1 MDASVSLE
9 FVLPIGAALLA
20 GLAILTLLLAARSLA
35 TRDTGVDSRISAYL
49 GGDDAARGATL
60 HDQHIAERLNDVIK
74 RQSFAVRIEHDLAAA
89 SLPLTVP
96 EYLLMRIAVPLIIT
110 ALALLIWRQVLV
122 VPAALIAGHL
132 GFSFWMRM
140 RRQRRK
146 QEFNDQL
153 PETLD
158 LITASMRGGFS
169 LVQSLANIAGDVQE
183 PTRTELRRVFQEVQL
198 GLSVTQALD
207 NLVQRMES
215 TDLDLVVTAIKI
227 HARVGGNLGQILE
240 NISTTMRERAKLRR
254 EVRVITS
261 MQRISSYVIGA
272 LPFALAL
279 IIFTINPTYMMR
291 LFQPGLILCIPIG
304 AFISSVAGF
313 LIIRKIVD
321 VRI

>member
-1 MDASVSLE
+1 MDSPVSLDL
-9 FVLPIGAALLA
+9 VLPIGAALLA
-20 GLAILTLLLAARSLA
+20 GLAVLTLIFALHSLAA
-35 TRDTGVDSRISAYL
+35 RDTGVNSRIAAYL
-49 GGDDAARGATL
+49 GGGRAERSSTL
-60 HDQHIAERLNDVIK
+60 NDQQIAERLNEVIK
-74 RQSFAVRIEHDLAAA
+74 QQSFASRIEHDLAAA

-96 EYLLMRIAVPLIIT
+96 EYLLMRIAVPLIAT
-110 ALALLIWRQVLV
+110 LLALLIWRQALIA
-122 VPAALIAGHL
+122 PAALIIGHL
-132 GFSFWMRM
+132 ALSFWMRI

-146 QEFNDQL
+146 QAFSDQL

-169 LVQSLANIAGDVQE
+169 LVQSLANVAGDVQE
-183 PTRTELRRVFQEVQL
+183 PMRTELRRVFQEVQL
-198 GLSVTQALD
+198 GLSITQALD

-279 IIFTINPTYMMR
+279 IIFTINPTYMIR

-304 AFISSVAGF
+304 AFVSSVAGF

>member
-1 MDASVSLE
+1 MDSPVSLD
-9 FVLPIGAALLA
+9 VALPVGAALLA
-20 GLAILTLLLAARSLA
+20 GLAVLTLMFAVRSLA
-35 TRDTGVDSRISAYL
+35 ARDTGVDSRIDTYL
-49 GGDDAARGATL
+49 GGGAAERSVTL
-60 HDQHIAERLNDVIK
+60 NDQQIAERLNEVIK
-74 RQSFAVRIEHDLAAA
+74 RQSFAARIEHDLAAA

-96 EYLLMRIAVPLIIT
+96 EYLLLRTAVPLIIT
-110 ALALLIWRQVLV
+110 LLALLIWRQVLV

-132 GFSFWMRM
+132 ALSFWMRI

-146 QEFNDQL
+146 QEFSDQL

-169 LVQSLANIAGDVQE
+169 LIQSLANVASDVQE
-183 PTRTELRRVFQEVQL
+183 PMRTELRRVFQEVQL

-304 AFISSVAGF
+304 ACISAVVGF
-313 LIIRKIVD
+313 LIIQKIVD
-321 VRI
+321 VRV

>member
-1 MDASVSLE
+1 MDTSVSLDLA
-9 FVLPIGAALLA
+9 LPIGAALLA
-20 GLAILTLLLAARSLA
+20 GLAVLTLMFAVRSLA
-35 TRDTGVDSRISAYL
+35 ARDTGVDSRIATYL
-49 GGDDAARGATL
+49 GGGNTERTVTL
-60 HDQHIAERLNDVIK
+60 NDQQIAERLNEVIK
-74 RQSFAVRIEHDLAAA
+74 RQSFAARIEHDLAAA

-96 EYLLMRIAVPLIIT
+96 EYLLIRIAVPLIVT
-110 ALALLIWRQVLV
+110 LLALLIWRQVLI

-132 GFSFWMRM
+132 ALSFWMRI

-146 QEFNDQL
+146 QEFSDQL

-169 LVQSLANIAGDVQE
+169 LIQSLANVASDVQE
-183 PTRTELRRVFQEVQL
+183 PMRTELRRVFQEVQL

-304 AFISSVAGF
+304 AFISSVVGF
-313 LIIRKIVD
+313 LVIRKIVD

>member
-1 MDASVSLE
+1 
-9 FVLPIGAALLA
+9 
-20 GLAILTLLLAARSLA
+20 
-35 TRDTGVDSRISAYL
+35 
-49 GGDDAARGATL
+49 
-60 HDQHIAERLNDVIK
+60 
-74 RQSFAVRIEHDLAAA
+74 
-89 SLPLTVP
+89 
-96 EYLLMRIAVPLIIT
+96 
-110 ALALLIWRQVLV
+110 
-122 VPAALIAGHL
+122 LIAGHL
-132 GFSFWMRM
+132 ALSFWMRV

-146 QEFNDQL
+146 QEFGDQL

-169 LVQSLANIAGDVQE
+169 LIQSLANVASDVQE

-198 GLSVTQALD
+198 GLSITQALD

-215 TDLDLVVTAIKI
+215 ADLDLVVTAIKI

>member
-1 MDASVSLE
+1 MDSPVPLDLA
-9 FVLPIGAALLA
+9 LPIAAALLT
-20 GLAILTLLLAARSLA
+20 GLAILTLLFAARSLA
-35 TRDTGVDSRISAYL
+35 ARDTSVDSRITTYL
-49 GGDDAARGATL
+49 GGGNAERSISLT
-60 HDQHIAERLNDVIK
+60 DQQIAERLNEVIK
-74 RQSFAVRIEHDLAAA
+74 RQSFAARIEHDLAAA

-96 EYLLMRIAVPLIIT
+96 EYLLLRIAVPLIVT
-110 ALALLIWRQVLV
+110 LLALLIWRQVLV

-132 GFSFWMRM
+132 ALSFWMRM

-146 QEFNDQL
+146 QDFSDQL

-169 LVQSLANIAGDVQE
+169 LVQSLANVANDVQE

-261 MQRISSYVIGA
+261 MQRISSYIIGA

-304 AFISSVAGF
+304 AFISSVIGF

>member
-1 MDASVSLE
+1 MDTSVSLDLA
-9 FVLPIGAALLA
+9 LPIGAALLA
-20 GLAILTLLLAARSLA
+20 GLAVLTLMFAVRSLA
-35 TRDTGVDSRISAYL
+35 ARDTGVDSRITTYL
-49 GGDDAARGATL
+49 GGGNTERTITL
-60 HDQHIAERLNDVIK
+60 NDQQIAERLNEVIK
-74 RQSFAVRIEHDLAAA
+74 RQSFAAGIEHDLAAA

-96 EYLLMRIAVPLIIT
+96 EYLLIRIAVPLIVT
-110 ALALLIWRQVLV
+110 LLALLIWRQVLI

-132 GFSFWMRM
+132 ALSFWMRI

-146 QEFNDQL
+146 QEFSDQL

-169 LVQSLANIAGDVQE
+169 LIQSLANVASDVQE
-183 PTRTELRRVFQEVQL
+183 PMRTELRRVFQEVQL

-304 AFISSVAGF
+304 AFISSVVGF
-313 LIIRKIVD
+313 LVIRKIVD

>member
-1 MDASVSLE
+1 MDSPVSLDL
-9 FVLPIGAALLA
+9 VLPIGAALLA
-20 GLAILTLLLAARSLA
+20 GLAILTLMFAARSLA
-35 TRDTGVDSRISAYL
+35 ARDTSVDSRITAYL
-49 GGDDAARGATL
+49 GGGHAERSITL
-60 HDQHIAERLNDVIK
+60 NDQQIAERLNEVIK
-74 RQSFAVRIEHDLAAA
+74 RQSFAARIEQDLAAA

-96 EYLLMRIAVPLIIT
+96 EYLLIRIATPLIVT
-110 ALALLIWRQVLV
+110 LLALLIWRQVPV

-132 GFSFWMRM
+132 ALSFWMRV

-146 QEFNDQL
+146 QEFSDQL

-169 LVQSLANIAGDVQE
+169 LVQSLANVASDVQE
-183 PTRTELRRVFQEVQL
+183 PMRTELRRVFQEVQL

-215 TDLDLVVTAIKI
+215 TDFDLVVTAIKI

-261 MQRISSYVIGA
+261 MQRISSYIIGA

-304 AFISSVAGF
+304 AFISSVVGF

-321 VRI
+321 VRV

>member
-1 MDASVSLE
+1 MDVPVSLE
-9 FVLPIGAALLA
+9 FALPIGAALLA
-20 GLAILTLLLAARSLA
+20 SLASLTLLFAARSLA
-35 TRDTGVDSRISAYL
+35 TRDTSVDSRISAYL
-49 GGDDAARGATL
+49 GGDDAQRGVTL
-60 HDQHIAERLNDVIK
+60 NDQQIAERLNDVIK
-74 RQSFAVRIEHDLAAA
+74 RQSFAARIEHDLAAA

-132 GFSFWMRM
+132 ALSFWM
-140 RRQRRK
+140 
-146 QEFNDQL
+146 EFGDQL

-169 LVQSLANIAGDVQE
+169 LVQSLASVASDVQE

-215 TDLDLVVTAIKI
+215 ADLDLVVTAIKI

-304 AFISSVAGF
+304 AFISAVVGF

>member
-1 MDASVSLE
+1 MDSPVSLD
-9 FVLPIGAALLA
+9 VALPIGAALLA
-20 GLAILTLLLAARSLA
+20 GLAVLTLMFAVRSLA
-35 TRDTGVDSRISAYL
+35 VRDTGVDSRIDTYL
-49 GGDDAARGATL
+49 GGGAAERSVTL
-60 HDQHIAERLNDVIK
+60 NDQQIAERLNEVIK
-74 RQSFAVRIEHDLAAA
+74 RQSFAARIEHDLAAA

-96 EYLLMRIAVPLIIT
+96 EYLLLRTAVPLIIT
-110 ALALLIWRQVLV
+110 LLALLIWRQVLV

-132 GFSFWMRM
+132 ALSFWMRI

-146 QEFNDQL
+146 QEFSDQL

-169 LVQSLANIAGDVQE
+169 LIQSLANVASDVQE
-183 PTRTELRRVFQEVQL
+183 PMRTELRRVFQEVQL

-304 AFISSVAGF
+304 AFISAVVGF
-313 LIIRKIVD
+313 LIIQKIVD
-321 VRI
+321 VRV